1 VKVRISHHVIVR
13 GDVRDYITMLPK
25 ALFTPVSG
33 GAERG
38 IFHQF
43 TPLFGLGYTF

>member
-1 VKVRISHHVIVR
+1 MVR
-13 GDVRDYITMLPK
+13 GDVLDYITMFPQ
-25 ALFTPVSG
+25 ALFTPAVSG
-33 GAERG
+33 ATERG